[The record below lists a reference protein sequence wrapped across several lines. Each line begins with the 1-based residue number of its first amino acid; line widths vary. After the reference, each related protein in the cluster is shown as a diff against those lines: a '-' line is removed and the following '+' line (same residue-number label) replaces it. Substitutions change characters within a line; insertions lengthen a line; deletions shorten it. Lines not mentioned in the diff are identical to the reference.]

1 MKSNPRPCRVCGLE
15 FRPVRFDALTCS
27 DPCRKRRSRGE
38 DLAYLATMLP
48 DHARARRFVHEAL
61 ISDIEIRKMVIAS
74 RKERRADRKRY
85 SPVKPQPMPDPP
97 KLSPKPRGGGGFID
111 V

>member
-1 MKSNPRPCRVCGLE
+1 MKSDRRPCRVCGLD

-27 DPCRKRRSRGE
+27 DPCRKRRSRGQ
-38 DLAYLATMLP
+38 DLVYLAALAP
-48 DHARARRFVHEAL
+48 DQARARRFVHEAL

-74 RKERRADRKRY
+74 RRERRAEQKRAR
-85 SPVKPQPMPDPP
+85 PVRPHLIAHPLPA
-97 KLSPKPRGGGGFID
+97 PKPRGGGGFID

>member
-1 MKSNPRPCRVCGLE
+1 MKSDPRPCRVCGLD

-27 DPCRKRRSRGE
+27 DPCRKRRSRGQ
-38 DLAYLATMLP
+38 DLAYLGAMPP
-48 DHARARRFVHEAL
+48 DHARARRFLHEAL

-74 RKERRADRKRY
+74 RRERRAEQKR
-85 SPVKPQPMPDPP
+85 SRPVQPRPLPAP
-97 KLSPKPRGGGGFID
+97 LSAKPRGGGGFID

>member
-1 MKSNPRPCRVCGLE
+1 MKSDRRPCRVCGLD

-27 DPCRKRRSRGE
+27 DPCRKRRSRGQ
-38 DLAYLATMLP
+38 DLAYLAATAP
-48 DHARARRFVHEAL
+48 DQARARRFVHEAL

-74 RKERRADRKRY
+74 RRERRAEQKRVR
-85 SPVKPQPMPDPP
+85 PVRPHLIAPP
-97 KLSPKPRGGGGFID
+97 PPAPKPRGAGGFID